1 MCRLEA
7 LGLKVRQDNSASLQ
21 KRSVG
26 RSQKSKGEARRS
38 NIEQASAPMPEN
50 PQVGS
55 RYERLGGSRKA
66 TWVRIWNEVEM
77 KSM

>member
-7 LGLKVRQDNSASLQ
+7 LGLEVRQDHSATRR

-26 RSQKSKGEARRS
+26 ASRKGEARGS

-55 RYERLGGSRKA
+55 RYERLGGPRKSYMG
-66 TWVRIWNEVEM
+66 T
-77 KSM
+77 